1 MSLLN
6 RNNLNYLYCVE
17 QYFLSLL
24 KTGTALPPLDY
35 QIIKSWEKRGVP
47 LSVACNGIK
56 RGIESF
62 KKVYGLNNPLPR
74 SIKYCES
81 LVEKEFVNYKK
92 RKVGAH
98 FKQVGESEEKT
109 VFLRKINLLTDKI
122 VKVTNREKDEKVR
135 KLYATVYDEI
145 LKLSSN
151 IEENYLYIY
160 AEVEKID
167 KYLLNEFL
175 KLIPFDELSSLMKEA
190 EEKLSL
196 HKIKMSQEAYERTF
210 ISLRNLLVRE
220 RYELL
225 KIEIGD

>member
-6 RNNLNYLYCVE
+6 RNNLNYLYSVE

-24 KTGTALPPLDY
+24 KTGTALSPLDY
-35 QIIKSWEKRGVP
+35 QTIKSWEEKGVP
-47 LSVACNGIK
+47 LSVACNAIK

-62 KKVYGLNNPLPR
+62 KKAHGFNKPLPK
-74 SIKYCES
+74 SIKYCEN
-81 LVEKEFVNYKK
+81 LVEEEFANYKR
-92 RKVGAH
+92 RKVGTH
-98 FKQVGESEEKT
+98 FKQAGEFEEKIIL
-109 VFLRKINLLTDKI
+109 LRKINALIDKI
-122 VKVTNREKDEKVR
+122 AKVADRENDEKVR

-151 IEENYLYIY
+151 IEKNYLYTY
-160 AEVEKID
+160 TEVEKTD
-167 KYLLNEFL
+167 KYFLNEFL
-175 KLIPFDELSSLMKEA
+175 KLIPSDELSSLMKEA

-210 ISLRNLLVRE
+210 ITLRNLLARE
-220 RYELL
+220 RYGLL